1 MPLLNPLSWPEN
13 NPQIPPALHPQTK
26 AAKVSHRTCD
36 TLEILLVYY
45 PQSRTPIQT
54 MRAPKMQAI
63 EKALQHDFRQNIE
76 EFYATLKLA
85 PPYHSVEKAVTCLST
100 LLHEKTAEEQQEI
113 SQDQG
118 LKWKLYQ
125 QAFIESGLSKKHRG
139 IISGLAQTQK
149 LECFSQEHRYFLEPF
164 LLKKNQAS
172 SPPVL

>member
-1 MPLLNPLSWPEN
+1 MPLLNSYSWPEN
-13 NPQIPPALHPQTK
+13 NPQIPPALPPQTK
-26 AAKVSHRTCD
+26 VAKVSHRTCD
-36 TLEILLVYY
+36 TLEIFLVYY
-45 PQSRTPIQT
+45 PQSRTPIQA
-54 MRAPKMQAI
+54 MRTPQMQAI